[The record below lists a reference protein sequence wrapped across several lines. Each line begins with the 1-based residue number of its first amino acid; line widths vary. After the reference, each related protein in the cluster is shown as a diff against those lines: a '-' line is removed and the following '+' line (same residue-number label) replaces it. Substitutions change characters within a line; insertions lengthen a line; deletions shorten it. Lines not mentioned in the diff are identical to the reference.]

1 MITGRQEHEE
11 MSHLLPSYVTGGL
24 EPDEIAAVKRHLR
37 RCVRCRALLAE
48 YRSAFD
54 AVGLSVPLKEPPPS
68 LRSRIIDSLPAQPPY
83 RLPSPI
89 RFILD
94 HPRAAIAASFAVLL
108 ILFGSIWLNVSGIS
122 GAALPAGNHSARSAE
137 DILAVMSGTS
147 VAPDARAIIAI
158 GADETSGVLYAF
170 GLPVLPAGYAY
181 QLWLMKD
188 GVRKSGGVFRV
199 TPEGHAVHH
208 IRLPVPL
215 TEFPTFG
222 ITVEPESGSDD
233 PTGSKILENQAPGS
247 DGASQPGIEE
257 TSGFRTDL

>member
-24 EPDEIAAVKRHLR
+24 DPDEAAAVKRHLR
-37 RCVRCRALLAE
+37 RCVRCRSLLTE

-54 AVGLSVPLKEPPPS
+54 AIGLSVPLKEPPPT
-68 LRSRIIDSLPAQPPY
+68 LRSRIIDSLPVQPPY

-94 HPRAAIAASFAVLL
+94 HPRSVIAASFAVLFL
-108 ILFGSIWLNVSGIS
+108 LFGSIWLNVSGIS
-122 GAALPAGNHSARSAE
+122 GSARPAGAQSARTSE
-137 DILAVMSGTS
+137 DILAVMNGTA
-147 VAPDARAIIAI
+147 VAPGARAIIAI
-158 GADETSGVLYAF
+158 GAEKTSGVLYAF
-170 GLPVLPAGYAY
+170 GLPIPPAGYAY
-181 QLWLMKD
+181 QLWLIKD

-208 IRLPVPL
+208 IQLPVPL

-233 PTGSKILENQAPGS
+233 PTGSKILENETKGADSPSTPGV
-247 DGASQPGIEE
+247 EE
-257 TSGFRTDL
+257 SSGFRTDL